1 MIASTS
7 KGSVIT
13 GYSNL
18 RAVTGSIREARR
30 AGARPKI
37 TPVRIAEQRAVMI
50 AQKGI
55 DAGIGL
61 YMAISLARIPPP
73 IIPVAPPRKVKS
85 EDSTRNCHSI
95 SLRRAPTA
103 FLIPISRVLSVT
115 EIIIIPM
122 TPIPPTKSPTE
133 DKASMT
139 SRKTPMNLSRFST
152 SSSELMTL
160 KSSV

>member
-61 YMAISLARIPPP
+61 YMAI
-73 IIPVAPPRKVKS
+73 
-85 EDSTRNCHSI
+85 
-95 SLRRAPTA
+95 
-103 FLIPISRVLSVT
+103 
-115 EIIIIPM
+115 
-122 TPIPPTKSPTE
+122 
-133 DKASMT
+133 
-139 SRKTPMNLSRFST
+139 
-152 SSSELMTL
+152 
-160 KSSV
+160 